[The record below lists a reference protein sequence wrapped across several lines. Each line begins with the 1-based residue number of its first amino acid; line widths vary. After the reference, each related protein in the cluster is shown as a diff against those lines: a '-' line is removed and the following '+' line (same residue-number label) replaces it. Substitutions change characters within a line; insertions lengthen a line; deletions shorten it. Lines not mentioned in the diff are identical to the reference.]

1 MKKYNLIQFGLK
13 ALVALMFA
21 CFLFALYMG
30 IVSDES
36 EASKFTNM
44 VAISF
49 TAVGFISA
57 VGCQQEHKFSSNH
70 SIQ

>member
-1 MKKYNLIQFGLK
+1 
-13 ALVALMFA
+13 
-21 CFLFALYMG
+21 MG
-30 IVSDES
+30 IISDES